1 MSRILYVP
9 SEPKTHR
16 QKRLKRHRRTR
27 RGLLFFI
34 LIIVLAILFLY
45 LIRLPAAKI
54 EKIEIAGLKT
64 LDKIALESFTRARLN
79 GSYAMLIPRSSIIF
93 AKTNS
98 LEKELSAE
106 FPQIETVTV
115 EKKFP
120 KGLRISVQER
130 NFFGIF
136 CPTSNNS
143 EPELLPKCAFIDA
156 QGHAYEEAPRSS
168 GSLLVKIYK
177 DVSEIQLGAVV
188 LDASLMREMQFLKDE
203 LKKKNGLEIVS
214 YHFFS
219 RVPREIRVETANGFK
234 LWFDRTKNLSESFKV
249 LKTVL
254 EQEIKDRRQ
263 ELSYIDLRF
272 GNKVFY
278 KYKK

>member
-1 MSRILYVP
+1 
-9 SEPKTHR
+9 
-16 QKRLKRHRRTR
+16 
-27 RGLLFFI
+27 
-34 LIIVLAILFLY
+34 
-45 LIRLPAAKI
+45 
-54 EKIEIAGLKT
+54 
-64 LDKIALESFTRARLN
+64 
-79 GSYAMLIPRSSIIF
+79 
-93 AKTNS
+93 
-98 LEKELSAE
+98 
-106 FPQIETVTV
+106 
-115 EKKFP
+115 
-120 KGLRISVQER
+120 
-130 NFFGIF
+130 
-136 CPTSNNS
+136 
-143 EPELLPKCAFIDA
+143 
-156 QGHAYEEAPRSS
+156 
-168 GSLLVKIYK
+168 
-177 DVSEIQLGAVV
+177 
-188 LDASLMREMQFLKDE
+188 MREMQFLKDE